1 MSRLQNSNPETVSEL
16 MDRIRIPEMLTSLRM
31 ALVEFVRCRKG
42 LWYTVIDYTEW
53 TEELFDSLIA
63 GADLGDAII
72 YFYKPYNNNDE
83 HTQFGQ
89 SFGYIKPN
97 FLIPCKPRILA
108 LKSSFIATLSFSSGS
123 LATSRFSAQ

>member
-1 MSRLQNSNPETVSEL
+1 
-16 MDRIRIPEMLTSLRM
+16 MLTSLRM
-31 ALVEFVRCRKG
+31 ALLEFMRCRKG
-42 LWYTVIDYTEW
+42 LWYTVIDE

-72 YFYKPYNNNDE
+72 YFYKPYNNNNDE

-97 FLIPCKPRILA
+97 FRIPCKPRILA
-108 LKSSFIATLSFSSGS
+108 LKFSFIATLSFSSGS